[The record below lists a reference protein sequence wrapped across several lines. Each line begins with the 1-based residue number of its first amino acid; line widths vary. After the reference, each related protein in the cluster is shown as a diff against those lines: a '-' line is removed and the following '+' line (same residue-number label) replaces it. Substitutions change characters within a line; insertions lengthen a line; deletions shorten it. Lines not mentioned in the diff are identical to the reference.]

1 MLSWSS
7 GKDSAWALQLLRRD
21 PEVELAGLFT
31 TVNREFD
38 RVAMHAV
45 RRSLLEAQ
53 AKSAGLPLST
63 IPLPYP
69 CPNVAYE
76 AAMAEFV
83 KQAKQDGVTH
93 FAFGD
98 LYLEDV
104 RRYRAQKLAGT
115 GIEPL
120 FPLWGLPTRA
130 LAREMVGAGLRAVIT
145 CVDPKQAPREWAG
158 RPFDIEF
165 LDALPEGVDFC
176 GEYEEFHTFAYDG
189 SMFRQ
194 PVIVTVGEIIERD
207 GRLLIAR
214 RGHDGLLPDLWE
226 FPGGKVEPG
235 ESHSQALARELAE
248 ELGVEAQIGE
258 LVGFGE
264 HEHSGIRVRLF
275 GYRAVLV
282 KGEPALSVH
291 QELRWAAPSELS
303 HFLFAP
309 ADRSIVEAIQGVHE

>member
-7 GKDSAWALQLLRRD
+7 GKDSAWALQVLRRD
-21 PEVELAGLFT
+21 PELELAGVFT

-158 RPFDIEF
+158 KRFDPGF
-165 LDALPEGVDFC
+165 VDTVPKSIDPC
-176 GEYEEFHTFAYDG
+176 GERGEFHTFACDG
-189 SMFRQ
+189 PMLRE
-194 PVIVTVGEIIERD
+194 PVPVEVGEVVERD
-207 GRLLIAR
+207 GFVFA
-214 RGHDGLLPDLWE
+214 DLR
-226 FPGGKVEPG
+226 P
-235 ESHSQALARELAE
+235 RT
-248 ELGVEAQIGE
+248 
-258 LVGFGE
+258 
-264 HEHSGIRVRLF
+264 
-275 GYRAVLV
+275 
-282 KGEPALSVH
+282 
-291 QELRWAAPSELS
+291 
-303 HFLFAP
+303 
-309 ADRSIVEAIQGVHE
+309 